1 MEYIF
6 DEKSILALV
15 KGIAKVMGRDTEIVV
30 HSLAAKKIVF
40 IENPHITG
48 RAVGDRLIETTYE
61 AIQELADQDGHLISY
76 GSYSKLGKIVRS
88 SHLIVKDSQDTPA
101 FLLCINQD
109 VSRYKRIW
117 DEIDA
122 KIHPNDLMESCL
134 PEDERQS
141 YIQQLATRIIHE
153 EIELERSGNLDAKAS
168 KIEVIRRLDR
178 RGVFD
183 VRDAVAKVCELL
195 GISQATLYNYQREIR
210 QQEMLYR
217 RYESAIRD
225 ISEI

>member
-1 MEYIF
+1 MEMIF
-6 DEKSILALV
+6 DEKSIINLV

-30 HSLAAKKIVF
+30 HELAARKIVF
-40 IENPHITG
+40 IENPNITG
-48 RAVGDRLIETTYE
+48 RAVGDRLSDATYE
-61 AIQELADQDGHLISY
+61 AIRELADQDGHLISY
-76 GSYSKLGKIVRS
+76 GSYSKAGKIVRS
-88 SHLIVKDSQDTPA
+88 SHLIVKDSGGEPA

-134 PEDERQS
+134 PGDERQS

-153 EIELERSGNLDAKAS
+153 EIELEKTGNLDS
-168 KIEVIRRLDR
+168 KVSKMEVIRRLDR

-183 VRDAVAKVCELL
+183 VRDTVAKVCELL

-210 QQEMLYR
+210 QQELLYR
-217 RYESAIRD
+217 RYESVIRD
-225 ISEI
+225 FSEI